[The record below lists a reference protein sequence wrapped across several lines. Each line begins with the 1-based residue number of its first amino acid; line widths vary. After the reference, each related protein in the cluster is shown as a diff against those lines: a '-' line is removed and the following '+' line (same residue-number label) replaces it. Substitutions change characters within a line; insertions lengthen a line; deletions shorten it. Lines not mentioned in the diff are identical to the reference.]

1 MSRILLIDPLPP
13 PLVERMRPMFPSGAG
28 LDIVSTLS
36 EEELARHATET
47 EILLVINRKV
57 DAHLLSILPRVRFV
71 QRVGVGYDNLDLE
84 ALKAAGVVAAYTPGS
99 NAIAV
104 AEHTILLML
113 ALLKRFVA
121 AESASRQGGWP
132 TMELF
137 QAGLGELANTT
148 VGLVGF
154 GSIGRA
160 VAQRLSPFGSHLL
173 YTTRQA
179 ADPATEQQFGVRYA
193 SLDDLLASSMIV
205 SLHVPLTE
213 ATRNLIG
220 EAELAKMR
228 AGAFLVNTSR
238 GEVIDEAA
246 LHRAIES
253 GKLGGAGLDVLYNER
268 PGGNPFA
275 GMPQGI
281 VTPHIAGGSRAAV
294 ERAIQMALANIARYL
309 RGEPL
314 LDLIPMPST
323 S

>member
-1 MSRILLIDPLPP
+1 MPRILLIDPLPP
-13 PLVERMRPMFPSGAG
+13 PLVERMRPMFPVDAD

-47 EILLVINRKV
+47 EILLDINRKV
-57 DAHLLSILPRVRFV
+57 DAHLLSILPRVRFI

-84 ALKAAGVVAAYTPGS
+84 ALKAAGVVAAYTPGA
-99 NAIAV
+99 NAVAV

-113 ALLKRFVA
+113 ALLKRFPA
-121 AESASRQGGWP
+121 AESATRQGGWP

-160 VAQRLSPFGSHLL
+160 VALRLAPFGSRLL
-173 YTTRQA
+173 YTARHA
-179 ADPATEQQFGVRYA
+179 VDPATEQQFGVRYV
-193 SLDDLLASSMIV
+193 SLNDLLTSSMIV

-213 ATRNLIG
+213 ATRKLIG
-220 EAELAKMR
+220 EAEMSKMPL
-228 AGAFLVNTSR
+228 GSFLINTSR

-246 LHRAIES
+246 LHRAIQG
-253 GKLGGAGLDVLYNER
+253 GKLAGAALDVLYNEG
-268 PGGNPFA
+268 PGGNSFA
-275 GMPQGI
+275 DLPQVI
-281 VTPHIAGGSRAAV
+281 VTPHMAGGSRAAV

-314 LDLIPMPST
+314 LDLVPMPST

>member
-1 MSRILLIDPLPP
+1 MSRILLIDPIPP
-13 PLVERMRPMFPSGAG
+13 PLVERMRPVFPIGTDLG
-28 LDIVSTLS
+28 MVSTLG
-36 EEELARHATET
+36 EEDLARHAAET
-47 EILLVINRKV
+47 EILLVIQRKV
-57 DAHLLSILPRVRFV
+57 DADLLSILPRVRFV

-84 ALKAAGVVAAYTPGS
+84 ALQAAGIVAAYTPGA
-99 NAIAV
+99 NAVAV

-121 AESASRQGGWP
+121 AESATRQGSWP

-148 VGLVGF
+148 IGLVGF

-160 VAQRLSPFGSHLL
+160 MAQRLAPFGSRLL
-173 YTTRQA
+173 YSARHA
-179 ADPATEQQFGVRYA
+179 VDPAIEQQFGVRYA
-193 SLDDLLASSMIV
+193 SLDELLTSSTIV
-205 SLHVPLTE
+205 SLHVPLTG
-213 ATRNLIG
+213 ATQGLIG
-220 EAELAKMR
+220 EAELAKMP

-246 LHRAIES
+246 LRRAIES
-253 GKLGGAGLDVLYNER
+253 GKLGGAALDVLYNESH
-268 PGGNPFA
+268 GGNPFA
-275 GMPQGI
+275 DLPQVI

-294 ERAIQMALANIARYL
+294 ERALQMALANVARYL

-314 LDLIPMPST
+314 LDLVPIPST